1 MNLVKQAREDRQW
14 SQARLVSELCRQAR
28 ELGETLPARESLK
41 TMLSRWEND
50 RVVPDVLYQQLLA
63 RAFSCSPEQL
73 GLTGRWAGAIPPAG
87 AISATSCWP
96 FRPNHRLTPQ
106 PGLVISLPRCFPTL
120 SSR

>member
-50 RVVPDVLYQQLLA
+50 RVVPDALYQQLLA
-63 RAFSCSPEQL
+63 RAFACSPEQL
-73 GLTGRWAGAIPPAG
+73 GLTGRSAGPIPARG
-87 AISATSCWP
+87 SDLGDQLLAVSTESSADA
-96 FRPNHRLTPQ
+96 LT
-106 PGLVISLPRCFPTL
+106 R
-120 SSR
+120 SSHLAP